1 MRKKFW
7 QASSGPD
14 IRHRRIAR
22 ERKEAKKKEDE
33 AVGVVGPAKSSLR
46 SLLPSALAAPFGPK
60 FDSDRGSRFER
71 SARASENSS
80 INDSDDYRQP
90 SIRKPECFSRGFIS
104 EKVMSVIPE
113 PFVDADRAAEFLSV
127 SRRKLLDLVRAG
139 KIPAHKLGHK
149 TWCFRLSEISL
160 AVVRK

>member
-1 MRKKFW
+1 
-7 QASSGPD
+7 
-14 IRHRRIAR
+14 
-22 ERKEAKKKEDE
+22 
-33 AVGVVGPAKSSLR
+33 
-46 SLLPSALAAPFGPK
+46 
-60 FDSDRGSRFER
+60 
-71 SARASENSS
+71 
-80 INDSDDYRQP
+80 
-90 SIRKPECFSRGFIS
+90 
-104 EKVMSVIPE
+104 MSVIPE